1 MQFFR
6 NDKYIIMSRFF
17 CENNIGTS
25 TYHIYFVF
33 VYLGIYSFKGTGIY
47 LQTENILKMAHCV
60 FYHTKNPFPLHVYK
74 MVLAKKQWWGII
86 INKKK
91 FCQNKIL

>member
-1 MQFFR
+1 MFT
-6 NDKYIIMSRFF
+6 Y
-17 CENNIGTS
+17 NILIKELEFTN
-25 TYHIYFVF
+25 
-33 VYLGIYSFKGTGIY
+33 

-91 FCQNKIL
+91 ILSKQNIIRSILNKVLILLTRWH

>member
-1 MQFFR
+1 MEFT
-6 NDKYIIMSRFF
+6 N
-17 CENNIGTS
+17 
-25 TYHIYFVF
+25 
-33 VYLGIYSFKGTGIY
+33 

-91 FCQNKIL
+91 NSVKTKYYKVNTQ

>member
-60 FYHTKNPFPLHVYK
+60 FYHTKNPSLFMFTKWFWPK
-74 MVLAKKQWWGII
+74 NNGGESS
-86 INKKK
+86 
-91 FCQNKIL
+91 